1 MSKAKPFALL
11 VSALL
16 LAGCA
21 SAPASPP
28 VQNVSAVRHPNLAAA
43 QRDCGRAF
51 DKITVAQRANEWDMG
66 GHAKRAK
73 ELLSQASD
81 EIKQAALA
89 ANRH

>member
-1 MSKAKPFALL
+1 MKRKAIIGGIGMVLL
-11 VSALL
+11 TGAGLYAQGRVSAK
-16 LAGCA
+16 
-21 SAPASPP
+21 
-28 VQNVSAVRHPNLAAA
+28 RHPNLAAA
-43 QRDCGRAF
+43 QRECLYAF
-51 DKITVAQRANEWDMG
+51 DRITAAQRANEWDMG